1 LGAKYKWA
9 TLPSRRP
16 GSRKPN
22 QGYFFGG
29 RSTLSIATKAPF
41 AVARGE
47 VNTAAPPTVVL
58 VLVNTMSN
66 NEPSSVGAGPDA
78 AGSGVMTAGTT
89 WYFSTRA
96 NCTLSA
102 ARAASV
108 SFGTAAKASS
118 VGTAIV
124 NGPPVFSASANPAS
138 VTSFT
143 NVGYFPSSAMVVNT
157 SEVDGGTGIDV
168 SAVEGFESLGVD
180 SLGVVSLGVD
190 GVASACVNGWVIA
203 SCVAAAEVAGAGV
216 DEAQAAR
223 LRAATAMTLNRAT
236 AVRVCIS
243 FGVMFNIVISVGQK
257 RLTAIGRKTYFA
269 ILIDT
274 SIKRPM

>member
-1 LGAKYKWA
+1 
-9 TLPSRRP
+9 
-16 GSRKPN
+16 
-22 QGYFFGG
+22 
-29 RSTLSIATKAPF
+29 
-41 AVARGE
+41 
-47 VNTAAPPTVVL
+47 
-58 VLVNTMSN
+58 
-66 NEPSSVGAGPDA
+66 
-78 AGSGVMTAGTT
+78 
-89 WYFSTRA
+89 
-96 NCTLSA
+96 
-102 ARAASV
+102 
-108 SFGTAAKASS
+108 
-118 VGTAIV
+118 V

-180 SLGVVSLGVD
+180 SLGVDSLGVDSLGVD
-190 GVASACVNGWVIA
+190 GVASACVDGWAIA

-257 RLTAIGRKTYFA
+257 RLTAIGRKTYFV